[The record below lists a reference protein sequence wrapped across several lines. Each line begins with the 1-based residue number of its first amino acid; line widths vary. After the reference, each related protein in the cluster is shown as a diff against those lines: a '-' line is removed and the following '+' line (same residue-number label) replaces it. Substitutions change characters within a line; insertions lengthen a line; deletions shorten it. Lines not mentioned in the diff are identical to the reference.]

1 VLTEIRELPILER
14 TKELITKC
22 GYTSLYP
29 TQELAF
35 KAGSLEGE
43 NLVLACPTASGKT
56 LVAMVVM
63 LESIFRDG
71 GKCLYLV
78 PLRALATEKYSEFK
92 LFHGS
97 KKPNGGSLRV
107 AISTGDYDS
116 PASHLANK
124 DIIVAT
130 YEKCDSIIR
139 HRPPWLAS
147 VSLVVLDEIH
157 LIDSVDRGPTLEML
171 ATWLKSV
178 ASKAQVLAL
187 SATIENSGE
196 IAEWL
201 DAKVV
206 VSEWRPVPLREGV
219 FLDYEVIYA
228 NGEKVSVQREFGDP
242 HLDLA
247 SHVIRD
253 GGQILF
259 FTETRRS
266 AVAMSRKLTPVT
278 WLNLSS
284 AEKRKLAELSSS
296 IHQSVERT
304 KLSEAL
310 SSVLARGAAFH
321 HAGLHN
327 QHREIVETY
336 FKKGLIKALAA
347 TPTLAAGVNLPARTV
362 AITSLRRYDHVL
374 GSKEISTMEYKQMA
388 GRAGRPRYDKVG
400 DAIIFASNK
409 NDAEYL
415 METYIGSSPEPVVSK
430 LGAAQSIASH
440 VLATIAAGLAH
451 NTEELHQ
458 VFSSTFLAKQRGYRN
473 LKPKVESSLAYLIK
487 EGAAMWKNGGFVETG
502 LGRRIAELYVDP
514 STAFHFRDCMNFKPK
529 QFSVISMLHMITSS
543 IDIQPVLYTRSSD
556 MPLVEDFIFEHKQ
569 ELYLITKDEKRLI
582 QDEVKTLMTLWFWI
596 EERGEDEIA
605 DMMGAQQGDLYRLVE
620 SAVWLL
626 YSARELA
633 PFFGHKEIVPK
644 LGQLEVR
651 VRHGVKP
658 ELLELVSLRGIGRVR
673 ARNLYNN
680 GFRTI
685 QTLRRSSVSDLTRVP
700 GVGSKL
706 ATKIKAAVGGKLKS
720 QALKSRRDEIQT
732 TLEDFDEGI
741 SRS

>member
-1 VLTEIRELPILER
+1 M
-14 TKELITKC
+14 
-22 GYTSLYP
+22 
-29 TQELAF
+29 
-35 KAGSLEGE
+35 EGK

-56 LVAMVVM
+56 LVAMVLM
-63 LESIFRDG
+63 LESVFKDR

-78 PLRALATEKYSEFK
+78 PLRALASEKYSEFK
-92 LFHGS
+92 LFQGS

-130 YEKCDSIIR
+130 YEKCDSVIR
-139 HRPPWLAS
+139 HRPPWLSS

-157 LIDSVDRGPTLEML
+157 LIDSIDRGPTLEML

-178 ASKAQVLAL
+178 AKNAQVLAL

-201 DAKVV
+201 GAANV
-206 VSEWRPVPLREGV
+206 VSDWRPVPLREGV
-219 FLDYEVIYA
+219 FFGYEITYK
-228 NGEKVSVQREFGDP
+228 NGEKVAVQKEFGEP

-247 SHVIRD
+247 AHVIRD

-284 AEKRKLAELSSS
+284 AERRKLAEISSS

-310 SSVLARGAAFH
+310 STVLARGAAFH

-327 QHREIVETY
+327 QHREVVESF

-347 TPTLAAGVNLPARTV
+347 TPTLAAGVNLPARVV

-374 GSKEISTMEYKQMA
+374 GSKEISIMEYKQMA
-388 GRAGRPRYDKVG
+388 GRAGRPRYDKAG
-400 DAIIFASNK
+400 DAIIFASNQ
-409 NDAEYL
+409 NDADYL
-415 METYIGSSPEPVVSK
+415 METYVGSPPEPVVSK

-440 VLATIAAGLAH
+440 TLATIASGLAH
-451 NTEELHQ
+451 NAEELHQ
-458 VFSSTFLAKQRGYRN
+458 VFSSTLLAKQRGYRG
-473 LKPKVESSLAYLIK
+473 LRPKVEDALAYLIK
-487 EGAAMWKNGGFVETG
+487 EGAVTWKNGGFVETG

-529 QFSVISMLHMITSS
+529 NFNAISMLHMITSS
-543 IDIQPVLYTRSSD
+543 TDIQPVLYTRSSD
-556 MPLVEDFIFEHKQ
+556 MPMVEGFISEHKQ
-569 ELYLITKDEKRLI
+569 EIYLATKDEKRLV

-605 DMMGAQQGDLYRLVE
+605 DVMGAQQGDLYRLVE

-633 PFFGHKEIVPK
+633 PFFGHKELVPK
-644 LGQLEVR
+644 LGQLEAR
-651 VRHGVKP
+651 VRHGVRP
-658 ELLELVSLRGIGRVR
+658 ELLELVSLSGIGRVR
-673 ARNLYNN
+673 ARNLYKN
-680 GFRTI
+680 GFRSI
-685 QTLRRSSVSDLTRVP
+685 QELRRSSVSDLTRVP

-706 ATKIKAAVGGKLKS
+706 ATKIKAAAGGKLKGH
-720 QALKSRRDEIQT
+720 AVKAKRDEVQT
-732 TLEDFDEGI
+732 TLEDFDREF
-741 SRS
+741 SRSG